1 MACYLLSPK
10 PDGSASST
18 MRNPPAHADNL
29 TRRQTTSPTM
39 LCARDV
45 EGRDPALPGDR
56 KRLNAARGVTSQR
69 QKQRLNPVRNLTNE
83 SLFDKLDVNKSWIG
97 DSLDRPW
104 DFCDTCAEKAHPIMP
119 SEDLAAMS
127 SQLQSQAKVPAFTT
141 LLGTERSRVTNKQ
154 RTHRKRRSPLFPLL
168 ITGLQLLWLHSNQ
181 QTTLTIMSL
190 NQAVKRLE
198 KEREF
203 QHQRIQS
210 LEEDVQRLQ
219 SSARG
224 ASDAALER
232 KMEDLRRELS
242 SQLWSLREQV
252 LEIPDRG
259 MTRGQSSVTTLIE
272 EVNQSKRTV
281 WKECESVRREI
292 DQMKQKIRRQEE
304 DLLHQISDSQESRR
318 GHDRNSKMLE
328 ELLDNYQRNS
338 MDLNRAKAESQET
351 QLELQHIKTTISN
364 IKDEMRKL
372 HAQSSLPRPA
382 ARKER
387 SRRAKTHLSKT
398 STERKKSTGS
408 SSEDDDSAPE
418 LSLGDISS
426 EDISSV
432 LDFGM
437 GIGKHDFQRTTRTN
451 ADLDTGGRQELDSDL
466 DAYDG
471 GDLSNGL
478 EELSDG
484 APELN
489 FSDL

>member
-127 SQLQSQAKVPAFTT
+127 SQLQSQAK
-141 LLGTERSRVTNKQ
+141 
-154 RTHRKRRSPLFPLL
+154 
-168 ITGLQLLWLHSNQ
+168 
-181 QTTLTIMSL
+181 TIMSL

-318 GHDRNSKMLE
+318 GHDRNSKDFHVYNFSGDLQLTPDPPPPGSVPLNTKPSIGLPLPASDQIYMLE

>member
-1 MACYLLSPK
+1 MNWDTQINSILTATDSNV
-10 PDGSASST
+10 ASI
-18 MRNPPAHADNL
+18 
-29 TRRQTTSPTM
+29 
-39 LCARDV
+39 
-45 EGRDPALPGDR
+45 
-56 KRLNAARGVTSQR
+56 
-69 QKQRLNPVRNLTNE
+69 KQRLNPVRNLTNE

-318 GHDRNSKMLE
+318 GHDRNSKDFHVYNFSGDLQLTPDPPPPGSVPLNTKPSIGLPLPASDQIYMLE